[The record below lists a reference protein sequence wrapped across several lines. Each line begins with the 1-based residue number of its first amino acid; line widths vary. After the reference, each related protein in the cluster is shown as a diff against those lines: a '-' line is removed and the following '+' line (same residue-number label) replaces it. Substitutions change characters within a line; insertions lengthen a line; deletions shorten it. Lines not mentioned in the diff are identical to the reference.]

1 VARVLVTGGTGTL
14 GSVLV
19 RQLVGRGHEVRSF
32 SRHDP
37 APSAPT
43 GTAPASSA
51 TTDSAPAGSVHLRG
65 DVSSGVGLAEAI
77 DGVDTVVHTATSP
90 RMSAAVEVNGTANV
104 VAEAKRVGAHV
115 IYISIVGV
123 DTMRFGYYRSKH
135 EAEKVVESGGARW
148 TIQRATQFHDLL
160 DRFLG
165 WHLFPVTAHLRF
177 QPVDTGDVSVRLADL
192 VEAGPSGRA
201 EDMGGPAVV
210 PLRQLAAARR
220 RITGSA
226 TLLVPVP
233 AVGVLREYDQG
244 RHLCPD
250 HPVGRLTWEEWLEA
264 RSGR

>member
-19 RQLVGRGHEVRSF
+19 RTLADRGHEVRSL
-32 SRHDP
+32 SRHGP
-37 APSAPT
+37 APSAPV
-43 GTAPASSA
+43 
-51 TTDSAPAGSVHLRG
+51 DSVHLRA
-65 DVSSGVGLAEAI
+65 DVFTGVGLATAM
-77 DGVDTVVHTATSP
+77 DGVDTVVHTATSS
-90 RMSAAVEVNGTANV
+90 RMSAAVEVNGTTNV

-123 DTMRFGYYRSKH
+123 DAMRFAYYRAKY
-135 EAEKVVESGGARW
+135 EAEEVVESGGAPW

-165 WHLFPVTAHLRF
+165 WRLFPVTPHLSF

-192 VEAGPSGRA
+192 VDTGASGRA
-201 EDMGGPAVV
+201 EDFGGPAVV
-210 PLRQLAAARR
+210 PLRQLAAVRH

-226 TLLVPVP
+226 THLVPVP
-233 AVGVLREYDQG
+233 ALGFLRGYDEG

-250 HPVGRLTWEEWLEA
+250 HRSGRLTWEEWLEA
-264 RSGR
+264 RTGH